1 MKWNHASKKIVRGWS
16 GEVNRDGRLVC
27 TGTGTEPTI
36 GRANEQKCVTLR
48 YSYKVYLYL
57 YV

>member
-36 GRANEQKCVTLR
+36 GRANEQECVTL
-48 YSYKVYLYL
+48 LI
-57 YV
+57 